1 MSNEQPPSYGSLPA
15 GPPPGWYLDPGGQ
28 QVLRWWDGTQWGPHM
43 RPLSGAGQEFQPP
56 DPGETAA
63 SASGEYGTVG
73 SEGTSGD
80 PGEGAAS
87 LSGPAS
93 TPLPD
98 SVPLAQPQPPEPLQP
113 QGWPQQPHGQGPQHG
128 RVPRKPWTGRQKAAA
143 GIGIAAGAFIA
154 LIIAIGVSAGNSP
167 GSGAAGIPSSAAAG
181 SPSAAAGSPSAA
193 AGSPSAAAGSPSA
206 AASPSVDAAA
216 RKSAAARASAI
227 HQARLARENTLISA
241 AQWDAV
247 IKNPDNYQG
256 DIYTISGTVTEY
268 NINSNTLAT
277 QESAALVAVDG
288 NGNDF
293 VVEAPASVLGDA
305 QPGDTFTAKVTV
317 LGTEEAQN
325 TVYGGTSEVP
335 DFDAS
340 TFTVTS

>member
-1 MSNEQPPSYGSLPA
+1 MSDQEPPSYGPPPA
-15 GPPPGWYLDPGGQ
+15 GPPAGWYPDPNGL
-28 QVLRWWDGTQWGPHM
+28 QVMRWWDGRQWSPQTQPI
-43 RPLSGAGQEFQPP
+43 PAAGQERQRP
-56 DPGETAA
+56 DPDAPEGMVPPPGQAA
-63 SASGEYGTVG
+63 DPSSFPSG
-73 SEGTSGD
+73 
-80 PGEGAAS
+80 
-87 LSGPAS
+87 
-93 TPLPD
+93 
-98 SVPLAQPQPPEPLQP
+98 QPQPSDPLQLQE
-113 QGWPQQPHGQGPQHG
+113 QGKQGPQPLYPGSVPPG
-128 RVPRKPWTGRQKAAA
+128 RGPRKPWTDRQKLGVGVGISAGILVLILIIVGISAANSSSGSSAA
-143 GIGIAAGAFIA
+143 GT
-154 LIIAIGVSAGNSP
+154 
-167 GSGAAGIPSSAAAG
+167 PSSAAGA
-181 SPSAAAGSPSAA
+181 PSAAAGSPSAA

-206 AASPSVDAAA
+206 ASSPSVDAAA
-216 RKSAAARASAI
+216 RQSAAARARAI
-227 HQARLARENTLISA
+227 HQARLARENTLIST

-247 IKNPDNYQG
+247 IQNPDNYQG

-293 VVEAPASVLGDA
+293 VVEAPASVLGDV

-317 LGTEEAQN
+317 LGAEEAQN

>member
-1 MSNEQPPSYGSLPA
+1 
-15 GPPPGWYLDPGGQ
+15 
-28 QVLRWWDGTQWGPHM
+28 VL
-43 RPLSGAGQEFQPP
+43 
-56 DPGETAA
+56 
-63 SASGEYGTVG
+63 
-73 SEGTSGD
+73 
-80 PGEGAAS
+80 
-87 LSGPAS
+87 
-93 TPLPD
+93 
-98 SVPLAQPQPPEPLQP
+98 
-113 QGWPQQPHGQGPQHG
+113 
-128 RVPRKPWTGRQKAAA
+128 
-143 GIGIAAGAFIA
+143 I
-154 LIIAIGVSAGNSP
+154 LIIVGVSAANRGS
-167 GSGAAGIPSSAAAG
+167 GSGAAGIPSSAAG
-181 SPSAAAGSPSAA
+181 FPSAAAGSPSAA
-193 AGSPSAAAGSPSA
+193 VGSPSA

-216 RKSAAARASAI
+216 RKSAAARARAI

-247 IKNPDNYQG
+247 IQDPDNYQG

-277 QESAALVAVDG
+277 QESAALVAVDS

-293 VVEAPASVLGDA
+293 VVEAPKSVLGDA

-317 LGTEEAQN
+317 LGAEEAQN